1 MDQSQ
6 IIPKPES
13 QNTVDMGESNESSE
27 IVKSL
32 KSTKINLEDEEK
44 TPLFP
49 IEGFPEF
56 IQHFII
62 TMSNIYRTP
71 RDYWAGSVITAT
83 ALAIG
88 NKMELTGK
96 YRNNPILWVMFIGD
110 VSNGKTEPLDKC
122 LSYFRKHDSEKIKQY
137 NQQLIEFNIDSKAPK
152 QERIGLEPPE
162 CFQFLLNDFT
172 PEAMAE
178 AHRVNER
185 GLLIYRDELKGWIDD
200 FGRYSK
206 SGEQSNMLTSWSQKG
221 ITYNRKTGRTLN
233 IEKPCLLVAGG
244 IHRELLH
251 TLANEN
257 RAENGF
263 LARMIAVFPDN
274 TQKQPYNN
282 SIPEIGLLNA
292 WDQFVK
298 SLTEIRDPKEL
309 ILPEQTSM
317 LYENWYNENVKKIN
331 AEPTAYL
338 KGVFGKLDIICLRI
352 AVVIRGMNYQ
362 LEGITTPEIL
372 PREMKA
378 AIELTEYFRTTAL
391 KVYRQI
397 YGETKFGKYSKED
410 IAVWLSKNTELTKQ
424 QIAYEV
430 LNSSRSQLDRLIS
443 KNQK

>member
-1 MDQSQ
+1 M
-6 IIPKPES
+6 
-13 QNTVDMGESNESSE
+13 SE
-27 IVKSL
+27 VL
-32 KSTKINLEDEEK
+32 K
-44 TPLFP
+44 TPDLETKNEAKKEDFQIEELKMPLLP
-49 IEGFPEF
+49 IDGMPEF

-71 RDYWAGSVITAT
+71 RDYWAGSVLITT

-96 YRNNPILWVMFIGD
+96 YRNNPIIWGMFVGD
-110 VSNGKTEPLDKC
+110 VSNGKTEPLDLC
-122 LSYFRKHDSEKIKQY
+122 SRYFRKFDSESIKEY
-137 NQQLIEFNIDSKAPK
+137 NSKLIEYEMDKKKPVA
-152 QERIGLEPPE
+152 ERIDAEKPE
-162 CFQFLLNDFT
+162 CFQYLLNDFT

-221 ITYNRKTGRTLN
+221 ITYNRKTGGILN
-233 IEKPCLLVAGG
+233 IEKPCILVTGG

-251 TLANEN
+251 TLATEN

-263 LARMIAVFPDN
+263 LARMIAFFPDN
-274 TQKQPYNN
+274 TEKQPYNN
-282 SIPEIGLLNA
+282 SIPEPGILNA
-292 WDQFVK
+292 WDQFIQR
-298 SLTEIRDPKEL
+298 LTEIREPKEF
-309 ILPEQTSM
+309 ILPETTSK
-317 LYENWYNENVKKIN
+317 LYENWYNDNVKKIN

-338 KGVFGKLDIICLRI
+338 KGVYGKLDIICLRL

-372 PREMKA
+372 PREMRA
-378 AIELTEYFRTTAL
+378 AIQLTEYFRSTAL

-397 YGETKFGKYSKED
+397 YTNKENANINFKEVANFLQKTVGLNKSQIGEVLKKHR
-410 IAVWLSKNTELTKQ
+410 Q
-424 QIAYEV
+424 QIQ
-430 LNSSRSQLDRLIS
+430 RWT
-443 KNQK
+443 